1 MSFAVNLERERK
13 RAGLTQEELAEK
25 LGVKQALISQ
35 YENGVKLPTIQL
47 AVKIAKLFGTTCE
60 EMVTR

>member
-60 EMVTR
+60 EMVAR